1 MSFETV
7 SLVFT
12 DLVGS
17 TELATRIGPMLAEE
31 LRKEHFALLRESCE
45 GTGGREVKNLGDGL
59 MLAFSSVNSAL
70 DAATAAQRAVE
81 ERNRQARHRFEI
93 RVGVAVG
100 EVAAE
105 EGDYFGEAV
114 VQAARLSSMAA
125 GGQVLVTELVRA
137 LAAPSSTHLFTEV
150 GPLELKGLAHPVTVL
165 ELAWSAGGGGRMPL
179 PLRLRGAPE
188 AAYVG
193 RVEEVAAVEH
203 AWAAAAAGRGGLV
216 LLAGE
221 PGIGKT
227 RLASRLAFAVHAAGG
242 TVLYGAVDEG
252 LGVPYQPWIEALGHY
267 LDHAPDGLIER
278 YVAEAGADLARLLP
292 DLTRRVPYLPAL
304 VASDGETER
313 YLLLQAITRFLRAA
327 AEHNPVLLVLD
338 DLHWADKPTLLL
350 LRHLHRELADAPVL
364 FVGTFRDSEL
374 NVAPAL
380 TDALASLRR
389 EERVE
394 RIELEG
400 LVADDIVDLLEAISR
415 QEATPAAVELARLL
429 QRDTNGNPLF
439 VAEVLRDLLEQGH
452 LAPGDDGVWA
462 LTMPIEQLPA
472 PASVRDVVAQRVER
486 LGPEAQRLLTT
497 AAVVGRDF
505 ELELLGALLDQPPDD
520 LLEVIEE
527 AMAASLLTE
536 TGSRSGGFRFIHAV
550 IAQALVDSLS
560 STRRVQLHRRIASTI
575 EELHGPDLGDRVA
588 TVARHLLAAEEDPGK
603 TIDYVRRAGSQALV
617 ALAPDEAL
625 RWFQTALD
633 LYDRSPLAAPELRCD
648 IVTDLGEAMRDA
660 GHPGSRDHLVSAA
673 QLAGVLHD
681 GPRLARAILAMNR
694 SIATSVGA
702 ADQELI
708 ATMESAL
715 ALADRPDAT
724 RARLLAQLASEL
736 SIIGTLDRRRE
747 LVEEAL
753 SIARSLDDHTLA
765 RVITSSLGAYFT
777 TAAHATRKELLK
789 ELDALLPG
797 VSDPRLDGYAAVW
810 GVWTSLESAD
820 RLAVGDSLAAARR
833 ASAKSPEPALAW
845 LLLQLEAIVARID
858 GEIFASEEYAL
869 AALEHA
875 DTAGLLDGFLYYATQ
890 TVGTRIAEGRLG
902 ELVEMIEGSIAANP
916 SVDGALRIILALAL
930 VERGDHDAASALLDE
945 ALADDFGIVPDTHSW
960 GMILDMAAQAANRV
974 GRKDVAARIQDLFE
988 PLPEVML
995 VTGPQCSVHTLTTR
1009 GILASTL
1016 GHHDEADDSFRRAS
1030 EILESFAPIPYAR
1043 NLYEHGRALLDLG
1056 DPGDGEDAR
1065 RLLTRA
1071 ATSFERYGLD
1081 ARVAQCEELLA
1092 RI

>member
-1 MSFETV
+1 M
-7 SLVFT
+7 
-12 DLVGS
+12 
-17 TELATRIGPMLAEE
+17 
-31 LRKEHFALLRESCE
+31 
-45 GTGGREVKNLGDGL
+45 
-59 MLAFSSVNSAL
+59 
-70 DAATAAQRAVE
+70 
-81 ERNRQARHRFEI
+81 
-93 RVGVAVG
+93 
-100 EVAAE
+100 
-105 EGDYFGEAV
+105 
-114 VQAARLSSMAA
+114 QAARLSSMAA

-150 GPLELKGLAHPVTVL
+150 GAPRAEGPRPPRHRAR
-165 ELAWSAGGGGRMPL
+165 AGVVRGRQ
-179 PLRLRGAPE
+179 
-188 AAYVG
+188 AAGCRCRCACAARRRRRTSG
-193 RVEEVAAVEH
+193 RVEEVAAVER

-227 RLASRLAFAVHAAGG
+227 RLASRQAFAVHAAGG

-292 DLTRRVPYLPAL
+292 DLGRRVPYLPAL

-380 TDALASLRR
+380 ADALASLRR

-462 LTMPIEQLPA
+462 LTTPIEQLPA

-505 ELELLGALLDQPPDD
+505 ELDLLGALLDQPPDD

-560 STRRVQLHRRIASTI
+560 GTRRVQLHRRIAATI

-588 TVARHLLAAEEDPGK
+588 TVARHLLAAEEDPAK
-603 TIDYVRRAGSQALV
+603 TIDYVRRAGSQALA

-660 GHPGSRDHLVSAA
+660 GHPGSRDHLISAA

-736 SIIGTLDRRRE
+736 SIIGTLDRRRA

-777 TAAHATRKELLK
+777 TAAHAERK
-789 ELDALLPG
+789 ALLEG
-797 VSDPRLDGYAAVW
+797 
-810 GVWTSLESAD
+810 
-820 RLAVGDSLAAARR
+820 ARR
-833 ASAKSPEPALAW
+833 APSRGLGPAARW
-845 LLLQLEAIVARID
+845 LRRGV
-858 GEIFASEEYAL
+858 G
-869 AALEHA
+869 
-875 DTAGLLDGFLYYATQ
+875 GLDV
-890 TVGTRIAEGRLG
+890 VG
-902 ELVEMIEGSIAANP
+902 
-916 SVDGALRIILALAL
+916 
-930 VERGDHDAASALLDE
+930 
-945 ALADDFGIVPDTHSW
+945 
-960 GMILDMAAQAANRV
+960 V
-974 GRKDVAARIQDLFE
+974 GRPTGGGPVAGRRPPSIRGVPGARPRVAAAPARGHRGPHRRRDLRLRGVRAGGARARRHRGAPRRL
-988 PLPEVML
+988 PLLRHPDGRDPDRR
-995 VTGPQCSVHTLTTR
+995 GPPGRAGGDDRGHRSRPTRASTARCASSWPSRWSSAATTTPRRRSSTRRWPTTSGSSPTPTR
-1009 GILASTL
+1009 G
-1016 GHHDEADDSFRRAS
+1016 G
-1030 EILESFAPIPYAR
+1030 
-1043 NLYEHGRALLDLG
+1043 
-1056 DPGDGEDAR
+1056 
-1065 RLLTRA
+1065 
-1071 ATSFERYGLD
+1071 
-1081 ARVAQCEELLA
+1081 
-1092 RI
+1092 